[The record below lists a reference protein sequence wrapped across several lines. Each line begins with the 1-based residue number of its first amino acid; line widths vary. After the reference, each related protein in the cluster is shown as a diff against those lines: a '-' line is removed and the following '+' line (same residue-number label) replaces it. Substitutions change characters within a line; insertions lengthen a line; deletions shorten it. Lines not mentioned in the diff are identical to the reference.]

1 MSLPPLPICI
11 SALLD
16 VVDAPPPP
24 PPTALAGASLP
35 GSG

>member
-24 PPTALAGASLP
+24 PTALAGASLP